1 MKPIGQIVLCLF
13 AAALLLVMPPTLS
26 AQKDFN
32 QTEKETVEKYKRAKV
47 HFLKS
52 VEHLK
57 KGKVEKARK
66 EADACLEI
74 FPGYAD
80 AHLLLAQLQYQQGHY
95 EDALQK
101 IETAKSAFD
110 TFNKFYAFSYQEYL
124 TRLREERDRRESQIS
139 DLGQMMENAPSAD
152 EKRRLQ
158 DQIDKAK
165 QNLTTLDNRLRNPIP
180 DTIDL
185 PAEYHFIHGNI
196 LFKMKRFDQAQGFY
210 LAAVQADPG
219 HANAYNNLINIFF
232 AKGDSAQALKYLKQA
247 EDNGVKVI
255 EGLKKAVLERQKPQ

>member
-1 MKPIGQIVLCLF
+1 MKPIGQIALRFF
-13 AAALLLVMPPTLS
+13 AAALLAALAFSLA

-32 QTEKETVEKYKRAKV
+32 QKERETVEKYKRAKV

-52 VEHLK
+52 AEHLK
-57 KGKVEKARK
+57 KGKMEKARK
-66 EADACLEI
+66 EADVCLEI

-80 AHLLLAQLQYQQGHY
+80 AHLLVAQLQYQQGQY
-95 EDALQK
+95 EAALKK

-124 TRLREERDRRESQIS
+124 TRLREERDRRDSQIS
-139 DLGQMMENAPSAD
+139 ELGQMMESAPSAD

-165 QNLTTLDNRLRNPIP
+165 QNLTTLDNRLRDPIP
-180 DTIDL
+180 DTLDL

-232 AKGDSAQALKYLKQA
+232 AKGDMAQALKYLKQA

-255 EGLKKAVLERQKPQ
+255 GGLKKAVLDRQQPQ

>member
-1 MKPIGQIVLCLF
+1 MKPTGQIALCLF
-13 AAALLLVMPPTLS
+13 AAALLVLAPALS

-32 QTEKETVEKYKRAKV
+32 QKEKETVEKYKRAKV

-52 VEHLK
+52 AEYLK

-80 AHLLLAQLQYQQGHY
+80 AHLLLAQLQYQQGQY
-95 EDALQK
+95 EDALK
-101 IETAKSAFD
+101 KMEAAKSAFD
-110 TFNKFYAFSYQEYL
+110 AFNKFYAFSYQEYL
-124 TRLREERDRRESQIS
+124 TRLREERDRRESQIG
-139 DLGQMMENAPSAD
+139 DLGQMMETAPSAD

-165 QNLTTLDNRLRNPIP
+165 QNLATLDIRLRNPIP
-180 DTIDL
+180 DTMDL

-196 LFKMKRFDQAQGFY
+196 LFKMKRFDQAQEFY

-232 AKGDSAQALKYLKQA
+232 AKGDTTQALKYLKQA

-255 EGLKKAVLERQKPQ
+255 EGLKKAVLDRQQPQ